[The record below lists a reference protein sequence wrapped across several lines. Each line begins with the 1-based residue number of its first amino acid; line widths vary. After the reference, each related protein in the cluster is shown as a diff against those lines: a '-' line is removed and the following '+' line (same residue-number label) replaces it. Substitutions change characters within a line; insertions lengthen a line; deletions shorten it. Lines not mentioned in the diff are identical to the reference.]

1 MPVTVVVGGQYGSEG
16 KGKVAHYL
24 AKEMNASVAI
34 RCGGSNSGHTVID
47 PNGNPIIFRQL
58 PTASILPDIICVLCA
73 GSYIDPQVLLSEI
86 ETAGLTP
93 ARLYIDPNAVIITP
107 AMRELEAKSGLIGSI
122 ASTGSGTGE
131 AVIHRIRRR
140 RDLAF
145 GKDVPELRPYISDT
159 KAFLRK
165 ELLKNR
171 RIILEGTQGFGLS
184 LLHSKHY
191 PYVTSRDT
199 TAAGFIAEAGLSPFD
214 VDDIVLTIRAFPI
227 RVGGSSGPLEFETSW
242 GTIARESGSDSY
254 FSETTS
260 VTKNLRRV
268 GRFDPDIVNLS
279 IQSNRPTRIVLNH
292 LDYVDISCAGKQ
304 APSEKIKAFIASVEF
319 PIKKRIDYLGF
330 SPDVLI
336 PRKLD
341 IKRAFNL

>member
-1 MPVTVVVGGQYGSEG
+1 
-16 KGKVAHYL
+16 
-24 AKEMNASVAI
+24 
-34 RCGGSNSGHTVID
+34 
-47 PNGNPIIFRQL
+47 
-58 PTASILPDIICVLCA
+58 
-73 GSYIDPQVLLSEI
+73 
-86 ETAGLTP
+86 
-93 ARLYIDPNAVIITP
+93 
-107 AMRELEAKSGLIGSI
+107 MRELEAKSGLIGSI

-242 GTIARESGSDSY
+242 
-254 FSETTS
+254 
-260 VTKNLRRV
+260 V
-268 GRFDPDIVNLS
+268 
-279 IQSNRPTRIVLNH
+279 Q
-292 LDYVDISCAGKQ
+292 
-304 APSEKIKAFIASVEF
+304 
-319 PIKKRIDYLGF
+319 
-330 SPDVLI
+330 
-336 PRKLD
+336 
-341 IKRAFNL
+341 